1 MSKKDTS
8 CLAFDLGGSGGKLV
22 LCRFDGERISLEAVH
37 RFTNEPVSANDCL
50 YWDLWHIYRQM
61 NEGVKRAAKLAKT
74 GIGSIGVDAFSNDHA
89 FIDARGELL
98 TPLRCYRDG
107 RTARYKDAIYA
118 KMSPDRLYAASGNQ
132 IAPFNTLM
140 QLAAMREAGQAHIL
154 DNAHRMLFTP
164 DLLINF
170 MTGEAAAEYTIASVS
185 QMFDFGRRDWN
196 SEILDAFEIPRG
208 ILCEIVDPGTVIGVT
223 RESYNEMLGVS
234 GFKVVS
240 ICEHDT
246 ASAFLA
252 APSEGERIII
262 SSGTWS
268 LVGTEVPEPIIE
280 PLGYRYNIA
289 NEGGMEGRHR
299 LVRNVMG
306 LWIIQELRRQYELR
320 GLGCDYAQM
329 EDAAARAK
337 PFACMID
344 PDAPVFFS
352 PKDMESAIVRHCAE
366 KMEQPP
372 ETMGEMVRCVT
383 ESLAFKYRWAVEKI
397 EELVGRRLTV
407 VNVVGG
413 GSQNR
418 LLCQFTANACN
429 RPVLAGPDEAT
440 SLGNSLVQLLADGQ
454 ISSIAEGKE
463 LVRRS
468 FPIVEYLPREP
479 NSWDEEYHKFVELF
493 ALP

>member
-1 MSKKDTS
+1 M
-8 CLAFDLGGSGGKLV
+8 
-22 LCRFDGERISLEAVH
+22 
-37 RFTNEPVSANDCL
+37 
-50 YWDLWHIYRQM
+50 
-61 NEGVKRAAKLAKT
+61 
-74 GIGSIGVDAFSNDHA
+74 
-89 FIDARGELL
+89 
-98 TPLRCYRDG
+98 
-107 RTARYKDAIYA
+107 A
-118 KMSPDRLYAASGNQ
+118 KMSPDRLHAASGNQ

-164 DLLINF
+164 DLLRNF

-320 GLGCDYAQM
+320 GLGCDYADGGCGRKG
-329 EDAAARAK
+329 EAFRL
-337 PFACMID
+337 MID

-352 PKDMESAIVRHCAE
+352 PKDMESPRSCVIAPRRWSSS
-366 KMEQPP
+366 P

-407 VNVVGG
+407 VNVVEGARRTDSSANLRRTPATG
-413 GSQNR
+413 PCWPAPTKRPLWAIPWFSSWPTGRYPR
-418 LLCQFTANACN
+418 L
-429 RPVLAGPDEAT
+429 RRGR
-440 SLGNSLVQLLADGQ
+440 NSCDDP
-454 ISSIAEGKE
+454 S
-463 LVRRS
+463 
-468 FPIVEYLPREP
+468 P
-479 NSWDEEYHKFVELF
+479 
-493 ALP
+493 